1 MLNRTLLSL
10 TLAAVL
16 LAGAA
21 QAQTAAGKPGPK
33 DKPEAIA
40 AGQTLVATPAEG
52 PAPQAKADEKP
63 EPALASAVD
72 AELQRL
78 AASQRQAEVL
88 SAEVQLLNLQNQVND
103 LKKATQGN
111 LAGTTGLPQLVGMVS
126 TRRGVAAEFL
136 AGGALLTVEQGD
148 WVSAEWRLSKVL
160 NNGVEITRAD
170 GKKRHTLMFG
180 GIAERGAASYE
191 TP

>member
-1 MLNRTLLSL
+1 MNRTLLML
-10 TLAAVL
+10 ALAAAL
-16 LAGAA
+16 CTSTAHAQAGA
-21 QAQTAAGKPGPK
+21 KPANKPAE
-33 DKPEAIA
+33 KPEAIS

-52 PAPQAKADEKP
+52 PAATPQATSEP
-63 EPALASAVD
+63 ELASAVD

-88 SAEVQLLNLQNQVND
+88 SAEVQLLNLQNQVED
-103 LKKATQGN
+103 LRKHAQGN
-111 LAGTTGLPQLVGMVS
+111 QAGTTGLPQLVGMVS

-160 NNGVEITRAD
+160 TNGVEITRAD

-191 TP
+191 

>member
-10 TLAAVL
+10 TLAGVL
-16 LAGAA
+16 LASAA
-21 QAQTAAGKPGPK
+21 QAQTAGKPAAQA
-33 DKPEAIA
+33 KPEAIS

-52 PAPQAKADEKP
+52 QPPQAKAEEKP

-88 SAEVQLLNLQNQVND
+88 TAEVQLLNLQNQVND